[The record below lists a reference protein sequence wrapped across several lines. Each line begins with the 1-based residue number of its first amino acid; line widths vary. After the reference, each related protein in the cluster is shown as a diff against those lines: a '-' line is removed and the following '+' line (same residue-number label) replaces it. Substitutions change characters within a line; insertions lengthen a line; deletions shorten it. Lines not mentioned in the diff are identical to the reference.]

1 MTGII
6 RAERVAFRYLSM
18 ITACGPPRLEARWA
32 DRYLLLAC
40 GLWQK
45 HIGSLPEPSRLALL
59 ATTPNRA

>member
-32 DRYLLLAC
+32 DRYLSLGLRALAKAHW
-40 GLWQK
+40 LT
-45 HIGSLPEPSRLALL
+45 A
-59 ATTPNRA
+59 